1 MTLKDVLFDKI
12 KKDSFYCTFC
22 NYCNIFT
29 WPPSYYC
36 KKCYKKTK
44 LKKIKNYG
52 TLLELSYSHLE
63 NQECYFGIG
72 DFSGIRI
79 IGTLVEK
86 NMNVNDLIKINKAT
100 VIDDKILLEFIKL
113 YDKNE

>member
-12 KKDSFYCTFC
+12 KEDSFYCTFC

-36 KKCYKKTK
+36 KKCYRKTK
-44 LKKIKNYG
+44 LKKIKNSG
-52 TLLELSYSHLE
+52 TLLELSYSHIQ
-63 NQECYFGIG
+63 NQECFFGIG

-79 IGTLVEK
+79 IGIIDK
-86 NMNVNDLIKINKAT
+86 NINVTDLIKINKAT
-100 VIDDKILLEFIKL
+100 VIDGKILLNFVRIGK
-113 YDKNE
+113 KNE